1 MTKKEFYSLIDKNS
15 GTWGIA
21 CSYAYD
27 EGKVLGMR
35 RGGMPMYKYV
45 TARAPK
51 IYEELLNKTYS
62 FSAFVQM
69 QQP

>member
-1 MTKKEFYSLIDKNS
+1 MEIDKNS

-21 CSYAYD
+21 ISYAYD

-45 TARAPK
+45 TARAPE
-51 IYEELLNKTYS
+51 IYKQLLNKTYK
-62 FSAFVQM
+62 FTAEI
-69 QQP
+69 